1 MNSTQPT
8 PSTPASIRERAYQYH
23 VKGLTCAEIAKLLD
37 LSPRTVERYSL
48 AEKWRE
54 RANPQPLAERAK
66 ALQKQG
72 FSYAQIARTLA
83 VGKSTVYGYL
93 RSAKQRTGN
102 PVGSEN
108 GVSNGAKK

>member
-1 MNSTQPT
+1 MKSTQPP
-8 PSTPASIRERAYQYH
+8 PSTPANIRERAYEYH

-48 AEKWRE
+48 VEKWRE

-66 ALQKQG
+66 VLQKQG

-93 RSAKQRTGN
+93 RGKSATTKPN
-102 PVGSEN
+102 
-108 GVSNGAKK
+108 KK